1 MSVLQ
6 VPRTVIEKKLIEAKP
21 VTYHVTKYEYPNLNE
36 SSSFNGTG
44 RGYSSDG
51 HIISDPLA
59 LLGPVH
65 NRDSNSSRGLERLF
79 PDTKKSS
86 YGPNFGMSKYEHS
99 YHNPYGL
106 YGTTRDAR
114 PRSENTAY
122 SHSPYPLLEGSCL
135 SSSLPVP
142 VPDPDDSNN
151 SDLNEDAGI
160 LPSLN
165 QHAQPK
171 AAIFNRTKQNNY
183 QRD

>member
-1 MSVLQ
+1 
-6 VPRTVIEKKLIEAKP
+6 

-36 SSSFNGTG
+36 SSSFNGAG

-65 NRDSNSSRGLERLF
+65 VGDSNSSSGLERLF

-86 YGPNFGMSKYEHS
+86 YGPTFGMSKYEHS

-114 PRSENTAY
+114 PRSENTAD
-122 SHSPYPLLEGSCL
+122 SHSSYPLLEGSCL

-142 VPDPDDSNN
+142 VPVPVPVPDNSKN

-165 QHAQPK
+165 KHALPK
-171 AAIFNRTKQNNY
+171 GAIFNRTKQNDY

>member
-1 MSVLQ
+1 
-6 VPRTVIEKKLIEAKP
+6 

-36 SSSFNGTG
+36 SSSFSGVG
-44 RGYSSDG
+44 REYS
-51 HIISDPLA
+51 SDPLA
-59 LLGPVH
+59 LLGPIHV
-65 NRDSNSSRGLERLF
+65 RDSNSSRGLERLF

-86 YGPNFGMSKYEHS
+86 YGPTFGTSKYEHP

-114 PRSENTAY
+114 PRSEDTAY
-122 SHSPYPLLEGSCL
+122 SHSPYLSLEGSCL

-142 VPDPDDSNN
+142 VPVPAPVPDSCNN
-151 SDLNEDAGI
+151 TDLNDDTGI

-171 AAIFNRTKQNNY
+171 AGIFNRTKQYDY